1 MTKRKFLISVAIVL
15 LLCVTA
21 CQVYYFGKR
30 RLPAI
35 SGQVLDMKTS
45 QPIVGADVGACYLGP
60 MRSLV
65 APARPIP
72 IGGGGTA
79 KTDAQGRFSFP
90 ASWLHVGSP
99 LDFLIGPQEKTGI
112 WMLVYSKDYVTC
124 LSASSGFNWKK
135 DKSLLFYKD
144 IRVDRK
150 KRLLNG
156 FKYTIRTTRAESE
169 EEWKEKANFTLKLST
184 RLPRQLADSWV
195 FNDLTGYLQRW
206 PDGKKAGVYI
216 MKLVDLGLAMYEPFW
231 DSPISNPAQ
240 RKKCLAAEQ
249 TILKW
254 VDSRPV
260 EQITSNPLEQ
270 KVLPKERQIISD
282 AITQML
288 EQDTNN
294 FSGGKNAD

>member
-1 MTKRKFLISVAIVL
+1 MGPMNPVVLLVLRKVDGIEMIFYEKNYVTISVKTPVHLYGKKWNEDGVTVEKKAKGYVL
-15 LLCVTA
+15 TVKM
-21 CQVYYFGKR
+21 KR
-30 RLPAI
+30 A
-35 SGQVLDMKTS
+35 T
-45 QPIVGADVGACYLGP
+45 
-60 MRSLV
+60 
-65 APARPIP
+65 
-72 IGGGGTA
+72 
-79 KTDAQGRFSFP
+79 
-90 ASWLHVGSP
+90 
-99 LDFLIGPQEKTGI
+99 
-112 WMLVYSKDYVTC
+112 
-124 LSASSGFNWKK
+124 
-135 DKSLLFYKD
+135 
-144 IRVDRK
+144 
-150 KRLLNG
+150 
-156 FKYTIRTTRAESE
+156 SE
-169 EEWKEKANFTLKLST
+169 EAWRLKCDLTILAKEEGFGT
-184 RLPRQLADSWV
+184 DEWV

-216 MKLVDLGLAMYEPFW
+216 MKLVYLGLAMYEPFW

-270 KVLPKERQIISD
+270 KVLSKERQIISD